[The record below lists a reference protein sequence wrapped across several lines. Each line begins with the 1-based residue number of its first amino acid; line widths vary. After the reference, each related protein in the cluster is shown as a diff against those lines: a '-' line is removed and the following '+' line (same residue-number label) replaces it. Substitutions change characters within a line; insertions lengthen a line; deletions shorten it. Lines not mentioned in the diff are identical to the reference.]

1 MILVVGDVM
10 TDILVRPSGPLRLG
24 TDCPAEISP
33 AAGGSGANV
42 ACWLGRLGV
51 PVRFAGR
58 VSAGDHAAQTAAFA
72 RHGVEA
78 WLGRDEGRATGMI
91 VALIGADGERSFYT
105 DRGAN
110 LALCRADLPDA
121 LLDGV
126 RLLHVSGYALFA
138 PGPREAVRALI
149 DAARR
154 RGIALSIDA
163 GSSAFLQDVSPEAF
177 RFWTRGADICL
188 ANAEEAPVLAATDAD
203 YGCRVVTRGAAG
215 ASAWQGPEH
224 ASAPAAKAA
233 VRDTAGAG
241 DAFTAGFLAAWVA
254 GSGLPA
260 CLKAA
265 TCCGGIAV
273 GLAGARPDADIRL

>member
-42 ACWLGRLGV
+42 ACWLGRLGG

-58 VSAGDHAAQTAAFA
+58 VGASDHAAQTAAFA
-72 RHGVEA
+72 RYGVEA
-78 WLGRDEGRATGMI
+78 WLGRDGSRATGMI
-91 VALIGADGERSFYT
+91 VALIGDGGERSFYT

-110 LALCRADLPDA
+110 LALCNADLPDA

-138 PGPREAVRALI
+138 PGPREAVRALM
-149 DAARR
+149 ATARR
-154 RGIALSIDA
+154 RGVALSVDA
-163 GSSAFLQDVSPEAF
+163 GSSAFLQAVGPEAF
-177 RFWTRGADICL
+177 RAWTRDADICL
-188 ANAEEAPVLAATDAD
+188 ANADEAAILAAGEAD
-203 YGCRVVTRGAAG
+203 YACRVVTHGAAG
-215 ASAWQGPEH
+215 ASAWQGGEH
-224 ASAPAAKAA
+224 ASVSATSVP

-241 DAFTAGFLAAWVA
+241 DAFTAGFLAAWMA
-254 GSGLPA
+254 GSGLTS
-260 CLKAA
+260 CLQAA
-265 TCCGGIAV
+265 VRCGGMAV